1 MNNKAFIPIII
12 MLSGVLTVG
21 CTNNTISLSSGQNPE
36 NIAKALNSVEI
47 ETKTISDSTNE
58 FESNIS
64 IPIFPEN
71 NKFLNELNILME
83 KEALNIK
90 EEIHQMAKKDF
101 NKNNLKYELNIEYK
115 IHTLNP
121 TFISLTM
128 ENYQYTGGAH
138 GFSNKTP
145 YNFDLTTGKEMSLQD
160 LFKKNSNYKEV
171 INKEI
176 QKQIK
181 EEPDKFFPDEVE
193 VFSGI
198 NNKQPFYI
206 EDGKL
211 VIYFG
216 LYEIAPYTA
225 GIVEFQIPSSTLK
238 NIASSP
244 LIK

>member
-36 NIAKALNSVEI
+36 NITKALNSVKI
-47 ETKTISDSTNE
+47 ETQTISDSTNE

-64 IPIFPEN
+64 IPIFPES

-101 NKNNLKYELNIEYK
+101 NKNDLKYELNIEYK

-128 ENYQYTGGAH
+128 ENYQYTGGTH

-145 YNFDLTTGKEMSLQD
+145 YNFDLTTGKEITLED
-160 LFKKNSNYKEV
+160 LFKENSDYKEV

-198 NNKQPFYI
+198 NSKQPFYI

-225 GIVEFQIPSSTLK
+225 GIVEFEIPSNTLN

>member
-12 MLSGVLTVG
+12 MLSGVLTAG

-36 NIAKALNSVEI
+36 NIAKALNSIEI

-64 IPIFPEN
+64 IPIFPES

-83 KEALNIK
+83 KETLNIK

-101 NKNNLKYELNIEYK
+101 NKNDLKYELNIEYK

-138 GFSNKTP
+138 GFSNRTP
-145 YNFDLTTGKEMSLQD
+145 YNFDLTTGKEITLED
-160 LFKKNSNYKEV
+160 LFKENSDYKEA

-181 EEPDKFFPDEVE
+181 EKPDKFFPDEVQ
-193 VFSGI
+193 VFSGV
-198 NNKQPFYI
+198 NSKQPFYI

-225 GIVEFQIPSSTLK
+225 GIVEFEIPSNILK